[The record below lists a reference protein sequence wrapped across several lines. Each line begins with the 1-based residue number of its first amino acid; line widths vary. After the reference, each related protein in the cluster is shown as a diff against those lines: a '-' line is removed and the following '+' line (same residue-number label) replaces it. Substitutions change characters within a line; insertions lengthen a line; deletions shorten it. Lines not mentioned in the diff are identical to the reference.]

1 MLRRF
6 ACLGLTVL
14 LGLVLASDAEAQRR
28 GFIIGGGLGA
38 GLSAGD
44 VNTEVGV
51 ATDFKIGA
59 MIGES
64 IQLYYA
70 NKMVFTPTEVA
81 DFAGT
86 GVGGLGITYQMPNGF
101 RINGLVGL
109 SSYILYFDGDATA
122 EWGFGIGAGVGYE
135 FTKYWLINLDGSW
148 GQPLDGVNIF
158 NVALTFNVLSF

>member
-6 ACLGLTVL
+6 ACLGLTAL
-14 LGLVLASDAEAQRR
+14 LGLVLAGDAEAQRR
-28 GFIIGGGLGA
+28 GFIIGGGLGP

-44 VNTEVGV
+44 VDTEVGV

-64 IQLYYA
+64 IQIYYA

-86 GVGGLGITYQMPNGF
+86 GVGGLGITYQMPSGF
-101 RINGLVGL
+101 RINGVVGF
-109 SSYILYFDGDATA
+109 SSYLLYLDGDT
-122 EWGFGIGAGVGYE
+122 EGDVGFGLGAGVGYE
-135 FTKYWLINLDGSW
+135 FAKYWVINLDGSW
-148 GQPLDGVNIF
+148 GYPLDEVNIF